1 MPFRNAFETQAGA
14 DGNRIESRRPYARVV
29 RRLFVTGA
37 LTALVCGAVL
47 GVPTA
52 PGAWAQPDVAPAGA
66 VVAAP
71 DGPAQAW
78 LLADLDSGQVLAS
91 KDASGVHAPASTIK
105 PLLAM
110 VVLDHL
116 NPNSFARANQS
127 HTQVE
132 CSCVGLVPG
141 HAYTTTQLLSGL
153 LMVSGNDAAN
163 MLADMLGGQQVAVA
177 AMNAKAQ
184 QLGAVHTKA
193 SSPSGLDGPGWE
205 TTTTP
210 YDLALI
216 YRQALKYPLIAQ
228 IFAAQTAPFPA
239 KDGTLK
245 QIDAQ
250 NELLT
255 RYPGDYAG
263 KIGYTDLARNTFVT
277 AAQRNGRHLLVVLM
291 YSSGDYYGQSTRLLD
306 WGFGH

>member
-1 MPFRNAFETQAGA
+1 
-14 DGNRIESRRPYARVV
+14 V
-29 RRLFVTGA
+29 RRLFAATVF
-37 LTALVCGAVL
+37 ALVSVL
-47 GVPTA
+47 SA
-52 PGAWAQPDVAPAGA
+52 PLASALPDGAPAGA
-66 VVAAP
+66 VVAPP

-78 LLADLDSGQVLAS
+78 LVADLDSGRILGS
-91 KDASGVHAPASTIK
+91 RDPNGPHAPASTIK

-141 HAYTTTQLLSGL
+141 QAYTTTQLLSGL

-163 MLADMLGGQQVAVA
+163 MLADMLGGQRAAVA

-184 QLGAVHTKA
+184 SLGARSTRV

-205 TTTTP
+205 TVTTP

-216 YRQALKYPLIAQ
+216 YRQALKYPLIVQ
-228 IFAAQTAPFPA
+228 IFGSPTAPFPG
-239 KDGTLK
+239 KTL
-245 QIDAQ
+245 DAQ

-255 RYPGDYAG
+255 RYPGDFAG
-263 KIGYTDLARNTFVT
+263 KTGFTNLARKTLVT
-277 AAQRNGRHLLVVLM
+277 AAQRNGRRLLVVLM
-291 YSSGDYYGQSTRLLD
+291 YGTGDLYGQAVNLFD
-306 WGFGH
+306 WGFGQPA